1 LRARRVGDYRV
12 VMNLEDHLG
21 DIIRKA
27 RLMTNVSTAAA
38 AKAAGLTESELAAG
52 EDSGSF
58 SRQPDFEV
66 LAGVIGLNPAK
77 LESIAK
83 GWLPV
88 EKDLTRWQ
96 RFQAFTTA
104 GDGVTVNCYLA
115 WDETTREA
123 ALFDTGFDV
132 ATILDT
138 VAKERLLLRDIFI
151 THSHH
156 DHIAALVDV
165 RATLPQARA
174 HGHSKKAPAEQRLKS
189 GETFQVGRLE
199 ICYRET
205 PGHAADGVTY
215 IISNWP
221 NNAPKVAVIGDTI
234 FSGSMGRGNDSWQ
247 VARQKVREHVLSL
260 PSDTLLCPGHGP
272 LTTAA
277 EEQANNPFF

>member
-1 LRARRVGDYRV
+1 
-12 VMNLEDHLG
+12 MNLEDHLG

-38 AKAAGLTESELAAG
+38 SKAAGLTESELAAG

-58 SRQPDFEV
+58 SKQPDFKA
-66 LAGVIGLNPAK
+66 LAGVIGLAPTK
-77 LESIAK
+77 LESMAK
-83 GWLPV
+83 GWSPV
-88 EKDLTRWQ
+88 SKDLTQWQ
-96 RFQAFTTA
+96 RFRAFTTS
-104 GDGVTVNCYLA
+104 GDGLTVNCYLA
-115 WDETTREA
+115 WDEATREA
-123 ALFDTGFDV
+123 ALFDTGFDA

-165 RATLPQARA
+165 RTALPQARV

-189 GETFQVGRLE
+189 AETFQVGRLE

-215 IISNWP
+215 LISNWR
-221 NNAPKVAVIGDTI
+221 NNAPKVAIVGDTI

-247 VARQKVREHVLSL
+247 VARQKVREHILSL
-260 PSDTLLCPGHGP
+260 PPDTLLCPGHGP
-272 LTTAA
+272 LTTVA